1 MIDLNI
7 RLGALP
13 WLPDPDGELVETFL
27 YYDRPLIGVVRSGDT
42 FTLFE
47 CVDGHIDDQSLW
59 KYVQLEDEEL
69 EMLRATEDFDDS
81 LQSITDDREGV
92 VAFADTSGILR
103 YDTPLSMRPVDLAA
117 KEIVGGSEGFPVG
130 LLLASLD
137 DLVDFGA
144 LVTLNEVVSTETVG
158 TTRIERMSEPE
169 WREKVA
175 WRGLRASA

>member
-13 WLPDPDGELVETFL
+13 WLPDPEGELVETFL

-59 KYVQLEDEEL
+59 KYVQLDDEEL
-69 EMLRATEDFDDS
+69 EMLRVTDDFDES
-81 LQSITDDREGV
+81 LHSITDDREGV
-92 VAFADTSGILR
+92 LAFADTGGILR

-117 KEIVGGSEGFPVG
+117 KEIVGGSERFPVG

-137 DLVDFGA
+137 DLVDFGDF
-144 LVTLNEVVSTETVG
+144 VTLNKGVSTKTVG
-158 TTRIERMSEPE
+158 TMSIESMSEPE
-169 WREKVA
+169 WRERAA
-175 WRGLRASA
+175 WRPLRASA